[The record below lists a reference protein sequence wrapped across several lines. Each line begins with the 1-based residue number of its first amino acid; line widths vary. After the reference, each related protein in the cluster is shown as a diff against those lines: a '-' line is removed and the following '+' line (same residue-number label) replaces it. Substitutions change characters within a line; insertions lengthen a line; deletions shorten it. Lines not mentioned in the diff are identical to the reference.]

1 MTNQIVLTGNLGG
14 PIELRYAP
22 NSGDPVANFSLA
34 DTPRRFNKQT
44 NEWEDAGETLWAR
57 CSIWG
62 AEAEALAQA
71 AGDSKGRVTVVGRA
85 GWEVFQRRDGS
96 EGGAFT
102 IKATAATFHPPKQQQ
117 GQPQQQYQ
125 QPAGGQFGSTVP
137 GAMDTPAAQDPWGGS
152 QPATGTPPF

>member
-44 NEWEDAGETLWAR
+44 NEWEDAGETLWAK

-85 GWEVFQRRDGS
+85 GWETFQRRDGS
-96 EGGAFT
+96 EGAAFT
-102 IKATAATFHPPKQQQ
+102 IRATAATFHPPKQQQ
-117 GQPQQQYQ
+117 APPVSEGDPFASHVPGN
-125 QPAGGQFGSTVP
+125 PAG
-137 GAMDTPAAQDPWGGS
+137 DPWGGG
-152 QPATGTPPF
+152 QDFDTPAPF